1 MVIVLTRNKGKV
13 KELMTIKEVLKKVEE
28 GEDLTVEEVKIYEQA
43 VKPQKQVYGKYGT
56 LAKQY
61 LSEHQTARYW
71 VMIANNE
78 LVDYLHGVDRQADE
92 MFEAIYAKLSK
103 SERFKKTGDFIRD
116 LQIETEIRN
125 IINTEIMNCLVYV

>member
-1 MVIVLTRNKGKV
+1 
-13 KELMTIKEVLKKVEE
+13 
-28 GEDLTVEEVKIYEQA
+28 
-43 VKPQKQVYGKYGT
+43 
-56 LAKQY
+56 
-61 LSEHQTARYW
+61 
-71 VMIANNE
+71 MIANNE

-92 MFEAIYAKLSK
+92 MFEAMYAKLSK

>member
-1 MVIVLTRNKGKV
+1 MTD
-13 KELMTIKEVLKKVEE
+13 KEILQKVENGE
-28 GEDLTVEEVKIYEQA
+28 GLTVPEIKRYQQL

-92 MFEAIYAKLSK
+92 LYEVMYNKLSN
-103 SERFKKTGDFIRD
+103 SERFRRTGNFMEDYRRITEM
-116 LQIETEIRN
+116 QKVIETEILN
-125 IINTEIMNCLVYV
+125 EIVYV